1 MTDKPLAA
9 DDDGIAEDEPAPD
22 DDDAGDESD
31 ARTRRRLEL
40 SPVMTAAAVGGL
52 SAAGIAVAVI
62 LGRRFLK
69 RRQARADDD

>member
-1 MTDKPLAA
+1 MADKPIPA
-9 DDDGIAEDEPAPD
+9 DDGGIADEDEQTFD
-22 DDDAGDESD
+22 DDDAGDEAD

-69 RRQARADDD
+69 RRRERADD

>member
-1 MTDKPLAA
+1 MADKPTPA
-9 DDDGIAEDEPAPD
+9 DDGGIAEDEPIR
-22 DDDAGDESD
+22 DDAGDETD

-69 RRQARADDD
+69 RRQERTGD

>member
-1 MTDKPLAA
+1 MADKDIPA
-9 DDDGIAEDEPAPD
+9 DDEDAVVDDG
-22 DDDAGDESD
+22 DDAED

-69 RRQARADDD
+69 RRRERAGD